1 MGESDNENHESSDQ
15 LAQDALKSGRL
26 PEKARGRYL
35 VAVLIV
41 MASVAFGNIA
51 LKYGFKHLQF
61 GHLNSVVDIFQYIG
75 KALSNVWLVAG
86 ICLLIIHFAALT
98 SALRYG
104 PLSLTVPIRG
114 AAAYA
119 GTAVLAVFFLGEQ
132 VNMMHWVS
140 IALIV
145 VGVSLIGI
153 SGGKE

>member
-1 MGESDNENHESSDQ
+1 M
-15 LAQDALKSGRL
+15 
-26 PEKARGRYL
+26 
-35 VAVLIV
+35 
-41 MASVAFGNIA
+41 
-51 LKYGFKHLQF
+51 
-61 GHLNSVVDIFQYIG
+61 
-75 KALSNVWLVAG
+75 WLVAG
-86 ICLLIIHFAALT
+86 ICLLIMDFAAFA

-104 PLSLTVPIRG
+104 TLSLTVPIRG